1 LTGEKTKSEDDNN
14 QALKKMFDSWIE
26 TMNWIQNRTPG
37 IPAVGPAAGLARN
50 SVTINAELA
59 QATESFAE
67 FNKHLAQYYAKISAA
82 WIEATRQVM
91 AKCPMDMDISDEK
104 AREAVKNVWIE
115 TFEQEF
121 TTLFDSEDFA
131 QVFGQMLKNEVKFN
145 KHIRNLVEVIST
157 NIGMPTR
164 SEMDSVYKEIERIKN
179 KLKEMSDNIRDLSK
193 IRKETAR
200 VSR

>member
-1 LTGEKTKSEDDNN
+1 MTEEKPKTEEDHN

-59 QATESFAE
+59 QATESFAG

-82 WIEATRQVM
+82 WMEATRQVI
-91 AKCPMDMDISDEK
+91 AKCPMDLSDEK
-104 AREAVKNVWIE
+104 AREQLKNVWIE
-115 TFEQEF
+115 TFEHEF

-131 QVFGQMLKNEVKFN
+131 QVFGEMLKNEVKFN

-193 IRKETAR
+193 IRKETAS

>member
-1 LTGEKTKSEDDNN
+1 MTEEKPKTEEDNN

-37 IPAVGPAAGLARN
+37 IPAVGPAAGLARD
-50 SVTINAELA
+50 SVTISAELA
-59 QATESFAE
+59 QATESFTE
-67 FNKHLAQYYAKISAA
+67 FNKHLTRYYAKISAA
-82 WIEATRQVM
+82 WMEATRQVI
-91 AKCPMDMDISDEK
+91 AKCPMDISDEK
-104 AREAVKNVWIE
+104 AREQLKNVWIE

-131 QVFGQMLKNEVKFN
+131 EVFGQMLKNEVKFN
-145 KHIRNLVEVIST
+145 KHIRNLVEILST

-179 KLKEMSDNIRDLSK
+179 KLKEMSDNIRDMSK

>member
-1 LTGEKTKSEDDNN
+1 MTEEKSKTEEDHN

-26 TMNWIQNRTPG
+26 TLNWIQNRTPG

-50 SVTINAELA
+50 SVTISAELA
-59 QATESFAE
+59 QATESFAG

-82 WIEATRQVM
+82 WMEATRQVI
-91 AKCPMDMDISDEK
+91 AKCPLDISDEK
-104 AREAVKNVWIE
+104 AREQLKNVWIE

-164 SEMDSVYKEIERIKN
+164 SEMDSVYKEIETIKN

>member
-1 LTGEKTKSEDDNN
+1 LTEEKSKTEEDHN

-50 SVTINAELA
+50 SVTISAELA
-59 QATESFAE
+59 QAMESFTG

-82 WIEATRQVM
+82 WMEATRQVI
-91 AKCPMDMDISDEK
+91 AKCPMDISDEK
-104 AREAVKNVWIE
+104 AREQLKNVWIE
-115 TFEQEF
+115 TFEHEF

-131 QVFGQMLKNEVKFN
+131 QVFGEMLKNEVKFN

>member
-1 LTGEKTKSEDDNN
+1 MLTEEKSKTEEDHN

-37 IPAVGPAAGLARN
+37 IPAVGPAAGLTRN
-50 SVTINAELA
+50 SVTISSELA
-59 QATESFAE
+59 QATESFTE

-82 WIEATRQVM
+82 WMEATRQVI
-91 AKCPMDMDISDEK
+91 AKCPMDISDEK
-104 AREAVKNVWIE
+104 TREQLKDVWIE

-145 KHIRNLVEVIST
+145 KHIRNLVEVVST

-193 IRKETAR
+193 IRKETAK

>member
-1 LTGEKTKSEDDNN
+1 VLTEEKPKTEEDHN

-50 SVTINAELA
+50 SVTISSELA
-59 QATESFAE
+59 QAMESFTE

-82 WIEATRQVM
+82 WMEATRQVI
-91 AKCPMDMDISDEK
+91 AKCPMDISEEK
-104 AREAVKNVWIE
+104 AREQLKNVWIE

-121 TTLFDSEDFA
+121 TTVFDSEDFA
-131 QVFGQMLKNEVKFN
+131 QIFGQMLKNEVKFN
-145 KHIRNLVEVIST
+145 KHIRNLVEVVST

-193 IRKETAR
+193 IRKETAK

>member
-1 LTGEKTKSEDDNN
+1 LTDEQSKAEEEHN
-14 QALKKMFDSWIE
+14 QALKKMFESWTE
-26 TMNWIQNRTPG
+26 TLNWIQNRMPG

-59 QATESFAE
+59 QATQSLAE
-67 FNKHLAQYYAKISAA
+67 FNKYLAQYYAKISAA
-82 WIEATRQVM
+82 WMEATRQLM
-91 AKCPMDMDISDEK
+91 AKCPADISDEK
-104 AREAVKNVWIE
+104 AREQVKNVWIE

-131 QVFGQMLKNEVKFN
+131 EIFGQMLKSEVKFN
-145 KHIRNLVEVIST
+145 KHVRNLVEILST

-179 KLKEMSDNIRDLSK
+179 QLKEISDNVRDLSK
-193 IRKETAR
+193 GTGKETAR
-200 VSR
+200 ASG

>member
-1 LTGEKTKSEDDNN
+1 MTEEKPKTEEDHN

-50 SVTINAELA
+50 SVTISSELA
-59 QATESFAE
+59 QAMESFTE

-82 WIEATRQVM
+82 WMEATRQVI
-91 AKCPMDMDISDEK
+91 AKCPMDISEEK
-104 AREAVKNVWIE
+104 AREQLKNVWIE

-121 TTLFDSEDFA
+121 TTVFDSEDFA
-131 QVFGQMLKNEVKFN
+131 QIFGQMLKNEVKFN
-145 KHIRNLVEVIST
+145 KHIRNLVEVVST

-193 IRKETAR
+193 IRKETAK